1 MSPTSP
7 ANPGGRTRRLT
18 TAQALIAFLARQYT
32 ERDGRR
38 QRLIAA
44 TWGIFGHGNVA
55 GIGQALVEA
64 GQAGPAAQA
73 GHPHHPGESHPRHPS
88 SPNHLGQARGGG
100 TGHRMPYLQGRNEQ
114 AMVHAA
120 VGYARQSGRL
130 SAHAV
135 TTSIGPGATNLVTGA
150 ALATVNR
157 LPVLLLP
164 GDTFATRPAD
174 PVLQQLEVTY
184 AGDVSVNDCLRPVS
198 RYFDR
203 ITRPEALIPA
213 ALQAMRVLADPAE
226 TGAVTLALPQDV
238 QAEAYDWPEEFLAER
253 DWHVR
258 RPAPDALELGAAVRA
273 VRSARRPLIIAG
285 GGVRHSAAE
294 ETLAAFTAAT
304 RIPVATTQAGKG
316 ALRHDHPAD
325 VGGVGHTGTATA
337 DELAR
342 TADLV
347 IGVGTRYTDF
357 TTASGTLF
365 QHPGVRFLNLNITGF
380 DAHKLAA
387 LPLVADAR
395 TGLEAL
401 SSALAKRRYRVDPA
415 YETEYSGAKEA
426 WEARVEASFATPDPT
441 ARPTQTQ
448 VLGLLDA
455 LVTEEDIL
463 INAAGSL
470 PGDLHKLWRTRSRD
484 QYHVEYGY
492 SCMGY
497 EIPAAIGVLLA
508 TAARTPAGTSAGPST
523 ETPTGSRSPRPV
535 WALVGDGTYLMNPTE
550 VVTAVQENLPLKLLI
565 LQNHGYASIGGLS
578 GTVGAEGFGTAYR
591 HRDAEGGFTGPTL
604 PVDLAANAESLGL
617 RVLRA
622 ATVDDLREALAEA
635 RAAEGPT
642 CVYVETETPDTV
654 SGPPPAQAWW
664 DVPVAETASR
674 PAAVKARE
682 EYDRQV
688 AARRRHL

>member
-7 ANPGGRTRRLT
+7 ASPARSASPASPESPKNPAPTRRLT
-18 TAQALIAFLARQYT
+18 TAQALVAFLARQYT

-38 QRLIAA
+38 QRLISA

-64 GQAGPAAQA
+64 G
-73 GHPHHPGESHPRHPS
+73 H
-88 SPNHLGQARGGG
+88 GGNG
-100 TGHRMPYLQGRNEQ
+100 TAHRMPYLQGRNEQ

-150 ALATVNR
+150 ALATINR

-174 PVLQQLEVTY
+174 PVLQQLEVPY

-238 QAEAYDWPEEFLAER
+238 QAEAYDWPEEFFAER

-258 RPAPDALELGAAVRA
+258 RPAPDTYELETAVRA
-273 VRSARRPLIIAG
+273 IRSARRPLIVAG

-304 RIPVATTQAGKG
+304 RIPVASTQAGKG

-325 VGGVGHTGTATA
+325 VGGIGHTGTATA

-347 IGVGTRYTDF
+347 IGIGTRFSDF

-365 QHPGVRFLNLNITGF
+365 ADPAVRFLHLNITAF

-395 TGLEAL
+395 AGLEAL
-401 SSALAKRRYRVDPA
+401 TAALAGRGYRVDPA
-415 YETEYSGAKEA
+415 YETEYTGAKEA
-426 WEARVEASFATPDPT
+426 WEERVEASFATPDPT

-448 VLGLLDA
+448 VLGLLDD

-508 TAARTPAGTSAGPST
+508 TGAR
-523 ETPTGSRSPRPV
+523 SREHRPV

-550 VVTAVQENLPLKLLI
+550 IVTAVQENLPLKLLI

-578 GTVGAEGFGTAYR
+578 ASVGAEGFGTAYR
-591 HRDAEGGFTGPTL
+591 HRDADGGFTGPPL
-604 PVDLAANAESLGL
+604 PVDLAANAASLGL

-622 ATVDDLREALAEA
+622 ATVDDLRKALSEA
-635 RAAEGPT
+635 RDAEGPT